1 MSTSIRE
8 ALAMAGGLE
17 GVSDSPR
24 LDGELLLGHALE
36 RDRTFVYAWPEHE
49 LTRAQYQRY
58 HQLLQRRLRGE
69 PLAYILGRRA
79 FWSLELTVSEAV
91 LIPRPETEL
100 LVEQALVYAGQAP
113 RRVLELGTGSGAVA
127 LALACERPAW
137 YLVATDRS
145 SGALAVARANA
156 RRLGADNLAFVQ
168 TDWYRGLSPGKAWHL
183 IVSNPPYVDGHD
195 PHLGQGDLRFE
206 PRGALVAGEQG
217 LADIRAICRG
227 ASQLLLAGGAL
238 LLEHGWQQGPE
249 VRRLMHDSGLGRVRS
264 FRDLAGHERVSVGV
278 KD

>member
-1 MSTSIRE
+1 MSTSIRK
-8 ALAMAGGLE
+8 ALAMADGLD

-24 LDGELLLGHALE
+24 LDAELLVGHALG
-36 RDRTFVYAWPEHE
+36 RDRRFVYAWPEHD
-49 LTRAQYQRY
+49 LTPAQHQRY
-58 HQLLQRRLRGE
+58 RELLQRRLRGE
-69 PLAYILGRRA
+69 PLAYILERRA
-79 FWSLELTVSEAV
+79 FWTLELAVNGAV

-100 LVEQALVYAGQAP
+100 LVEQALAYAGQAP

-127 LALACERPAW
+127 LALASERPSW
-137 YLVATDRS
+137 DVVATDC
-145 SGALAVARANA
+145 SGEALAVARANA
-156 RRLGADNLAFVQ
+156 WRLGTVNLAFVQ
-168 TDWYRGLSPGKAWHL
+168 TDWYRGLSPEKAWHL
-183 IVSNPPYVDGHD
+183 IVGNPPYVDGRD

-217 LADIRAICRG
+217 LADIRTICRG